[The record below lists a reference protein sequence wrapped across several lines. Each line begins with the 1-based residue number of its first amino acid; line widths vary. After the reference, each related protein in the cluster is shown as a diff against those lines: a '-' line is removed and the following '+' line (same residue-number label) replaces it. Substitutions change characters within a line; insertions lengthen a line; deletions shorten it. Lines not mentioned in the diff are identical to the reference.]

1 MKQSALRIVWKI
13 LKITGI
19 TAGSLV
25 LLLFLLPYIFPRFVS
40 NKIRQWARQTVKTEL
55 HFSAARLS
63 FFRHFPALTLTL
75 YNVRLSGSAPFE
87 KEQLIRANEISLGV
101 DLRSVFSEVTID
113 KIYLTDAV
121 INILIDSSG
130 RPNYNIYA
138 SRPKNKPVN
147 QADSASASLKIQQI
161 IFERSSLVYDDQ
173 SLALLI
179 KARGLDY
186 TGNGDLSKDVFDL
199 HTHMQI
205 DSMDLAYE
213 KVAYFS
219 NKKINADLITKINTN
234 SLAFLF
240 ERNELLINQLPV
252 TVTGQFSFLKDGY
265 DMNFQLRSRQSNL
278 HDIFTALPP
287 DMVTWLNKTEVQG
300 TGDIDASL
308 AGKYVAS
315 TNTMPDLDLNMKV
328 RNGYIS
334 YDKAPIPISNLFV
347 NFETSLP
354 GLNPDS
360 LRLTI
365 DSIFFNVQ
373 KDYFTATLRLQ
384 GLKAPVVDARVRSEM
399 DLEKWHRAMGLQ
411 SLALKGR
418 YGLDLTA
425 KGRYATNVVRK
436 ETLRKIKLDTVI
448 SSIPAFSLRSSLR
461 NGYLK
466 YASRP
471 EAVTNISFDLDAACP
486 GSDYH
491 NASVNLQN
499 LNANVL
505 SSSIKGF
512 LRMGNARDFPIE
524 AGLATVF
531 HLADIKKV
539 VPLDSI
545 DLAGDLAVHIRS
557 KGNFLPSGQKFPVTE
572 ADLQLDNGS
581 VQTKYYPHPLEH
593 IQVAAR
599 VTSRNGSMKD
609 LNIALTPVSFLFE
622 GQPFTLKA
630 DLQNFSN
637 LRYNIVSRGTLDLGR
652 IVKVFAL
659 TGYTISG
666 LVDTRFSLRGLQSD
680 ATQGHYDRLFNEGDL
695 KVKDLQVSSELFP
708 LPFLI
713 HKGVFRFN
721 QDKMWFD
728 DFDATYGK
736 SRFGLNGWLSDVIGY
751 MSDKKQPLT
760 GNFDLASDYVLV
772 DQLMAFA
779 GPAGAPGTPGQAAT
793 SGMGGASGTRGPAP
807 AAGSGTPAQKGVIIV
822 PSDLDVAFHAKV
834 KKIEYNGLN
843 IDSFSG
849 GVSIDTGVVRL
860 DTTSFRLAGAP
871 VRMNA
876 SYASTT
882 PQSARFDYHIQAR
895 DFDVQRAYREVSI
908 FHDLASSASK
918 AQGIISLDYSLAGR
932 LDGNMFPV
940 YPSLKGGGTLSISKV
955 KVKGLRLF
963 SEVSKETNKDVND
976 PDLSKVD
983 IKSTISNNIITIER
997 TRMKVAAF
1005 RLRIEGQT
1013 SFNGQLNLHFRV
1025 GLPPFGIIGIP
1036 VTVIGT
1042 QDKPVIKVRRAKG
1055 SDALEEDKDDEEGK
1069 DSLPAAPA
1077 AGTPRGGQ

>member
-1 MKQSALRIVWKI
+1 MKRSNSRSASRTIWKI

-19 TAGSLV
+19 TAGSLI

-40 NKIRQWARQTVKTEL
+40 NKIRQWARHSVKTEL

-87 KEQLIRANEISLGV
+87 KEQLIKANEISLGV
-101 DLRSVFSEVTID
+101 DLRSIFSEVTID
-113 KIYLTDAV
+113 KIYLTDAAV
-121 INILIDSSG
+121 NILVDSAG

-138 SRPKNKPVN
+138 SKPKNKPVN
-147 QADSASASLKIQQI
+147 EADSGSASLRIQEI

-173 SLALLI
+173 SLGLLI
-179 KARGLDY
+179 RARGLDY

-213 KVAYFS
+213 KVAYFA

-252 TVTGQFSFLKDGY
+252 TVTGQFSFLRDGY
-265 DMNFQLRSRQSNL
+265 DMNFQLKSSNSNL

-287 DMVTWLNKTEVQG
+287 DMVTWLSKTELEG
-300 TGDIDASL
+300 TADIDASL
-308 AGKYVAS
+308 NGKYVAS
-315 TNTMPDLDLNMKV
+315 TNTMPDLNLNMKV

-334 YDKAPIPISNLFV
+334 YDRAPIPISNLYV
-347 NFETSLP
+347 NLGTRIP

-360 LRLTI
+360 LRLTV
-365 DSIFFNVQ
+365 DSVFFNVE
-373 KDYFTATLRLQ
+373 KDFFTATLRVN
-384 GLKAPVVDARVRSEM
+384 GLKSPVVDIRARSEM
-399 DLEKWHRAMGLQ
+399 DLEKWQRALGLK
-411 SLALKGR
+411 SPDLRGR
-418 YGLDLTA
+418 YRLDLSA
-425 KGRYATNVVRK
+425 KGQYATRVVRT
-436 ETLRKIKLDTVI
+436 ETLRKVKLDTVI
-448 SSIPAFSLRSSLR
+448 SSVPVFSLTSSLR

-471 EAVTNISFDLDAACP
+471 EAITNISFDLDAFCP
-486 GSDYH
+486 SADYH
-491 NASVNLQN
+491 DAFVNLQN

-505 SSSIKGF
+505 TSSIKGF
-512 LRMGNARDFPIE
+512 LRLGNARDFPVE
-524 AGLATVF
+524 AGLETVF
-531 HLADIKKV
+531 HLSDIKKV

-545 DLAGDLAVHIRS
+545 DLAGDLAVHIKT
-557 KGNFLPSGQKFPVTE
+557 KGNFLPSKQKFPVTE
-572 ADLQLDNGS
+572 ADLRLDNGS
-581 VQTKYYPHPLEH
+581 VQTKYYPHPLEK

-599 VTSRNGSMKD
+599 ITSRNGSMKD
-609 LNIALTPVSFLFE
+609 LGIALTPVSFVFE
-622 GQPFTLKA
+622 GQPFTMKA

-659 TGYTISG
+659 TDYTISG
-666 LVDTRFSLRGLQSD
+666 LVDTRLSLRGLQSD
-680 ATQGHYDRLFNEGDL
+680 ATQGHYDRLFNEGSL
-695 KVKDLQVSSELFP
+695 KVKDLQVSSQLFP
-708 LPFLI
+708 LPLMI
-713 HKGVFRFN
+713 HKGEFRFN

-728 DFDATYGK
+728 AFEASYGR

-751 MSDKKQPLT
+751 MSDKKQPLK
-760 GNFDLASDYVLV
+760 GSFDLTSDYVLA

-779 GPAGAPGTPGQAAT
+779 GPATTAKPVATAGPAAPGPA
-793 SGMGGASGTRGPAP
+793 AP
-807 AAGSGTPAQKGVIIV
+807 AAKPAATAAPIRTPAQKGVVIV
-822 PSDLDVAFHAKV
+822 PADLDIAFHAKV
-834 KKIEYNGLN
+834 KKIEYNGLS
-843 IDSFSG
+843 IDSFEG
-849 GVSIDTGVVRL
+849 GVSVDTGVIRL
-860 DTTSFRLAGAP
+860 DTTSFKLAGAP

-876 SYASTT
+876 TYASIT
-882 PQSARFDYHIQAR
+882 PRSARFDYHIQAK
-895 DFDVQRAYREVSI
+895 DFDVQRAYREVKI

-918 AQGIISLDYSLAGR
+918 AQGIISLDYNLGGR

-940 YPSLKGGGTLSISKV
+940 YPSLKGGGTIAVSKV

-963 SEVSKETNKDVND
+963 SEVSKETNKDVSD

-983 IKSTISNNIITIER
+983 IKSTINNNIITIER
-997 TRMKVAAF
+997 TRMKVSAF
-1005 RLRIEGQT
+1005 RLRIEGQS
-1013 SFNGQLNLHFRV
+1013 SFSGQLNLHFRV

-1042 QDKPVIKVRRAKG
+1042 QDKPVIKVRRARG

-1069 DSLPAAPA
+1069 DAQ
-1077 AGTPRGGQ
+1077 AGNP

>member
-1 MKQSALRIVWKI
+1 MKRSALRIIWKI

-40 NKIRQWARQTVKTEL
+40 NKIRQWARQSVKTEL

-75 YNVRLSGSAPFE
+75 YDVRLNGSAPFE
-87 KEQLIRANEISLGV
+87 KEQLIKANEISLGV

-130 RPNYNIYA
+130 KPNYNIYA
-138 SRPKNKPVN
+138 SKPKNKPVN
-147 QADSASASLKIQQI
+147 EADSGSASLKIQQI

-205 DSMDLAYE
+205 DSMDLSYE
-213 KVAYFS
+213 KVAYFA

-265 DMNFQLRSRQSNL
+265 DMNFQLKSEHSNL
-278 HDIFTALPP
+278 HDIFSALPP
-287 DMVTWLNKTEVQG
+287 EMVTWLSKTEVEG

-308 AGKYVAS
+308 AGKYVAA
-315 TNTMPDLDLNMKV
+315 TNTMPDLNLNMKV

-334 YDKAPIPISNLFV
+334 YDRAPIPVSNLYV
-347 NFETSLP
+347 NFETRLP
-354 GLNPDS
+354 GLDPDS

-365 DSIFFNVQ
+365 DSIFFNVE

-384 GLKAPVVDARVRSEM
+384 GLKAPIIDAKVRSDI

-411 SLALKGR
+411 SLDLKGR
-418 YGLDLTA
+418 YRMDLTA
-425 KGRYATNVVRK
+425 KGQYATHVVKK
-436 ETLRKIKLDTVI
+436 ETLRKVKMDTVI
-448 SSIPAFSLRSSLR
+448 SSVPMFSLTSSLR

-471 EAVTNISFDLDAACP
+471 EAITNISFDLDAFCP
-486 GSDYH
+486 SSDYH
-491 NASVNLQN
+491 DAFVNLQN

-512 LRMGNARDFPIE
+512 LRLGNARDFPIE
-524 AGLATVF
+524 AGLETVF

-539 VPLDSI
+539 VPLDSM
-545 DLAGDLAVHIRS
+545 DLAGDLAVHIKS
-557 KGNFLPSGQKFPVTE
+557 KGNLLPSKQKFPVTE
-572 ADLQLDNGS
+572 ADLRLDNGS

-609 LNIALTPVSFLFE
+609 LEVALTPVSFIFE

-659 TGYTISG
+659 TDYTISG
-666 LVDTRFSLRGLQSD
+666 LVDTRLSLRGLQSD
-680 ATQGHYDRLFNEGDL
+680 ATQGHYDRLFNEGNL

-713 HKGVFRFN
+713 HTGVFRFN

-728 DFDATYGK
+728 DFDASYGK

-751 MSDKKQPLT
+751 MSDKKQPLK
-760 GNFDLASDYVLV
+760 GRFDLTSDYVLV
-772 DQLMAFA
+772 DQLMAFS
-779 GPAGAPGTPGQAAT
+779 GPTT
-793 SGMGGASGTRGPAP
+793 GGRP
-807 AAGSGTPAQKGVIIV
+807 AAVATTRTPAQKGVIIV

-834 KKIEYNGLN
+834 KRIEYNGLN
-843 IDSFSG
+843 IDSFAG
-849 GVSIDTGVVRL
+849 GVSIDTCVVRL

-871 VRMNA
+871 VSMNA
-876 SYASTT
+876 SYASVT
-882 PQSARFDYHIQAR
+882 PQSARFDYHIQAKE
-895 DFDVQRAYREVSI
+895 FDVQRAYKEVRI

-918 AQGIISLDYSLAGR
+918 AQGIISLDYDLGGR

-955 KVKGLRLF
+955 KVRGLRLF
-963 SEVSKETNKDVND
+963 SEVSKETNKNVSD

-983 IKSTISNNIITIER
+983 IKSTINNNIITIER
-997 TRMKVAAF
+997 TRMKVSAF

-1013 SFNGQLNLHFRV
+1013 SFDGQLNLHFRV

-1055 SDALEEDKDDEEGK
+1055 SDALEEDKDDAEGK
-1069 DSLPAAPA
+1069 DSIPAPGAQVVRP
-1077 AGTPRGGQ
+1077 GGQ

>member
-1 MKQSALRIVWKI
+1 MKQSVLRIIWKI

-40 NKIRQWARQTVKTEL
+40 NKIRQWARQSVKTEL

-75 YNVRLSGSAPFE
+75 YDVRLNGSAPFE
-87 KEQLIRANEISLGV
+87 KEQLITANEISLGV

-130 RPNYNIYA
+130 KPNYNIYA
-138 SRPKNKPVN
+138 SKPKNKPVN
-147 QADSASASLKIQQI
+147 EADSGSASLKIQQI

-205 DSMDLAYE
+205 DSMDLYYE
-213 KVAYFS
+213 KVAYFA

-240 ERNELLINQLPV
+240 ERNELVINQLPV
-252 TVTGQFSFLKDGY
+252 TVTGQFSFLKEGY
-265 DMNFQLRSRQSNL
+265 DMNFQLKSQHSNL

-287 DMVTWLNKTEVQG
+287 EMVTWLNKTEVEG

-315 TNTMPDLDLNMKV
+315 TNTMPDLNLNMKV

-334 YDKAPIPISNLFV
+334 YDRAPIPVSNLYM
-347 NFETSLP
+347 NFESRIP

-360 LRLTI
+360 LQLTI
-365 DSIFFNVQ
+365 DSIFFNVE

-384 GLKAPVVDARVRSEM
+384 GLKSPAIDARVRSEM

-411 SLALKGR
+411 SLDLKGR
-418 YGLDLTA
+418 YRMDLTA
-425 KGRYATNVVRK
+425 KGQYATSVVRK
-436 ETLRKIKLDTVI
+436 ETLRKVRLDTVI
-448 SSIPAFSLRSSLR
+448 SSVPVFSLTSSLR
-461 NGYLK
+461 NGYFK

-471 EAVTNISFDLDAACP
+471 EAITNISFDLDAFCP
-486 GSDYH
+486 SSDYH
-491 NASVNLQN
+491 NAFVNLQN

-512 LRMGNARDFPIE
+512 LRLGNARDFPIE
-524 AGLATVF
+524 AGLETVF
-531 HLADIKKV
+531 HLSDIRKV

-545 DLAGDLAVHIRS
+545 DLAGDLAVHIKS
-557 KGNFLPSGQKFPVTE
+557 KGNFLPSKHKFPVTE
-572 ADLQLDNGS
+572 ADLRLDNGT

-593 IQVAAR
+593 IQVAAK

-609 LNIALTPVSFLFE
+609 LDVALTPVSFVFE

-630 DLQNFSN
+630 DLQNFSD

-659 TGYTISG
+659 TDYTISG
-666 LVDTRFSLRGLQSD
+666 LVDTRLSLRGLQSD
-680 ATQGHYDRLFNEGDL
+680 ATQGHYDRLFNEGSL

-713 HKGVFRFN
+713 HTGVFRFD

-728 DFDATYGK
+728 DFDASYGK

-751 MSDKKQPLT
+751 MSDKKQPLK
-760 GNFDLASDYVLV
+760 GSFDLTSDYVLV

-779 GPAGAPGTPGQAAT
+779 GPATPG
-793 SGMGGASGTRGPAP
+793 GTVAP
-807 AAGSGTPAQKGVIIV
+807 PSKNKGVIIV
-822 PSDLDVAFHAKV
+822 PSDLDVAFHAKI

-843 IDSFSG
+843 IDSFTG

-860 DTTSFRLAGAP
+860 DTTAFTLAGAP

-882 PQSARFDYHIQAR
+882 PQSARFDYHIQAK
-895 DFDVQRAYREVSI
+895 DFDVQRAYREVKI

-918 AQGIISLDYSLAGR
+918 AQGIISLDYDLAGR

-963 SEVSKETNKDVND
+963 SEVSKETNKNVTD

-983 IKSTISNNIITIER
+983 IKSTINNNIITIER
-997 TRMKVAAF
+997 TRMKVSAF

-1042 QDKPVIKVRRAKG
+1042 QDKPVIKVRRARG

-1069 DSLPAAPA
+1069 DSIPAT
-1077 AGTPRGGQ
+1077 GTPVVRPAGGGQ